1 MVLDAEGHVVLA
13 GTAPPVEDGTFQIDF
28 EGKLAAGRYTAV
40 AEITVNGNAM
50 NADIH
55 RIPVLIAPVP

>member
-1 MVLDAEGHVVLA
+1 MVLDAEGKVVLA
-13 GTAPPVEDGTFQIDF
+13 GTASPVEDGTFQIAF
-28 EGKLAAGRYTAV
+28 EGKLAGGSYTAV

-55 RIPVLIAPVP
+55 RIPVRVAPVP